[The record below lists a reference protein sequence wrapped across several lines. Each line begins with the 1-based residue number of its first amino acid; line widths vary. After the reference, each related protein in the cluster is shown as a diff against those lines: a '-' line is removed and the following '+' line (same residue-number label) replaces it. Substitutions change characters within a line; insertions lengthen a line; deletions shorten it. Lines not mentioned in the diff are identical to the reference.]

1 MIRKLRTKLVAAAML
16 SLLAVL
22 TVILGVIL
30 LTNYR
35 GIVSDAD
42 RILDLLA
49 DNQGKFPEIKAD
61 FDWEELGPR
70 HRSVELGYETRYF
83 SVLLDRQG
91 TVLATDTGKIA
102 AVDEETAASYAQ
114 AVWAQDSP
122 RGFWQDYRYLEARE
136 GENTRVIFLDYG
148 AHLFTFHSTLVTSLW
163 VAASGLLAVLLL
175 LLLLSRRIIK
185 PVIEGH
191 EKQKRFITDAGHE
204 IKTPIT
210 AARLM
215 ARRSGADTRR
225 KLEAELD
232 QIGAHVERALFYA
245 RAENPEKDVL
255 IHPANLS
262 DLVNQAVQAHRALLL
277 QNGVSVELCDL
288 DFVVYTDRKW
298 VCFLLGQ
305 LLQNAARYRRA
316 RPVIALSARRQEKRV
331 ELTVSDN
338 GMGIPA
344 HELPRVFDRGFTGS
358 NGRLR
363 GGSTGMGLY
372 LAKKLADA
380 LEISLAIRSEEG
392 VGTQVLLTFPAQEKL
407 TKL

>member
-1 MIRKLRTKLVAAAML
+1 
-16 SLLAVL
+16 
-22 TVILGVIL
+22 
-30 LTNYR
+30 
-35 GIVSDAD
+35 
-42 RILDLLA
+42 
-49 DNQGKFPEIKAD
+49 
-61 FDWEELGPR
+61 
-70 HRSVELGYETRYF
+70 
-83 SVLLDRQG
+83 
-91 TVLATDTGKIA
+91 
-102 AVDEETAASYAQ
+102 
-114 AVWAQDSP
+114 
-122 RGFWQDYRYLEARE
+122 
-136 GENTRVIFLDYG
+136 
-148 AHLFTFHSTLVTSLW
+148 
-163 VAASGLLAVLLL
+163 
-175 LLLLSRRIIK
+175 
-185 PVIEGH
+185 
-191 EKQKRFITDAGHE
+191 
-204 IKTPIT
+204 
-210 AARLM
+210 M

-316 RPVIALSARRQEKRV
+316 RPVIILSARRQEKRV

>member
-1 MIRKLRTKLVAAAML
+1 MTVLEFLSDRLGRLVLWGSCTALAAGILLATGTSPGVLILLLAALFLVFLAAQAQAFQRMRRTIETWERRLEGLDQKYLFPECAPKPQRLYERKLLDITRRSGQAMIG
-16 SLLAVL
+16 AV
-22 TVILGVIL
+22 
-30 LTNYR
+30 
-35 GIVSDAD
+35 S
-42 RILDLLA
+42 
-49 DNQGKFPEIKAD
+49 E
-61 FDWEELGPR
+61 
-70 HRSVELGYETRYF
+70 
-83 SVLLDRQG
+83 
-91 TVLATDTGKIA
+91 
-102 AVDEETAASYAQ
+102 AQ
-114 AVWAQDSP
+114 AAQ
-122 RGFWQDYRYLEARE
+122 RDYREYVER
-136 GENTRVIFLDYG
+136 
-148 AHLFTFHSTLVTSLW
+148 W
-163 VAASGLLAVLLL
+163 V
-175 LLLLSRRIIK
+175 
-185 PVIEGH
+185 
-191 EKQKRFITDAGHE
+191 HE

>member
-1 MIRKLRTKLVAAAML
+1 MTVLEFLSDRLGRLVLWGSCTALAAGILLATGTSPGVLILLLAALFLVFVVAQAQAFRRMRRTIETWERLLEGLDQKYLFPECAPKPQRLYERKLLEITRRSGQAMIG
-16 SLLAVL
+16 AV
-22 TVILGVIL
+22 
-30 LTNYR
+30 
-35 GIVSDAD
+35 S
-42 RILDLLA
+42 
-49 DNQGKFPEIKAD
+49 E
-61 FDWEELGPR
+61 
-70 HRSVELGYETRYF
+70 
-83 SVLLDRQG
+83 
-91 TVLATDTGKIA
+91 
-102 AVDEETAASYAQ
+102 AQ
-114 AVWAQDSP
+114 AAQ
-122 RGFWQDYRYLEARE
+122 RDYREYVER
-136 GENTRVIFLDYG
+136 
-148 AHLFTFHSTLVTSLW
+148 W
-163 VAASGLLAVLLL
+163 V
-175 LLLLSRRIIK
+175 
-185 PVIEGH
+185 
-191 EKQKRFITDAGHE
+191 HE

-215 ARRSGADTRR
+215 ARRSEADTRR

-316 RPVIALSARRQEKRV
+316 RPVITLSARRQEKRV

-372 LAKKLADA
+372 LAKKLAEA